1 VNRRP
6 PRGSR
11 GSRSAPL
18 KEAATHADNRGMGS
32 CTRVVRTVQA
42 LMLDG
47 ALVLLRALQAVLAAS
62 LRTLADLQRRAE
74 VRRSATVLLAERAS
88 LHSNSWKAAFE
99 AAPIGIARVNL
110 EGRIEEA
117 NPSLCALLGEPRA
130 ALAGR
135 RLSALVH
142 PDDLALLD
150 GPGHPGKAGRG
161 PARAELRLISAGG
174 NLRWCELSSVLVR
187 DPQGRPEHV
196 LVHVVDITR
205 HKRSQAQLRDLATR
219 DPLTGLAN
227 RRWFEL
233 QLGRHVRACLEDGPK
248 GAVLVIDLD
257 DFKTVNDTLGHQAG
271 DRLVVEAAHT
281 LRRHLR
287 DQDLLARLGGDEFAV
302 LLRDG
307 GSRAAESVARKLVIA
322 ARDEIALAEVS
333 GPDAVGPPDGLAAGD
348 DPPSV
353 RVTVSVGVAAFE
365 ALAGRGPKEVVKA
378 ADTSMY
384 AVKRS
389 GRNGYAV
396 YGAPDGPRHARPLRR
411 QPGRGSPALDARRPR
426 RLSTV
431 A

>member
-1 VNRRP
+1 
-6 PRGSR
+6 
-11 GSRSAPL
+11 
-18 KEAATHADNRGMGS
+18 MGS
-32 CTRVVRTVQA
+32 FTRVVRMAQSVLLA
-42 LMLDG
+42 G
-47 ALVLLRALQAVLAAS
+47 ALALLRGLQVVLAAS
-62 LRTLADLQRRAE
+62 LRALGELQRRAE
-74 VRRSATVLLAERAS
+74 VRRSATALLAERAA
-88 LHSNSWKAAFE
+88 LGSNSWKAAFE
-99 AAPIGIARVNL
+99 AAPIGIARVSL

-130 ALAGR
+130 ALVGR
-135 RLSALVH
+135 RLSALVY
-142 PDDLALLD
+142 PDDLVLLD

-161 PARAELRLISAGG
+161 PARAELRLMSAGG
-174 NLRWCELSSVLVR
+174 RLRWCELSSVLVR
-187 DPQGRPEHV
+187 GPQGRPEHV
-196 LVHVVDITR
+196 LVHAVDITR

-233 QLGRHVRACLEDGPK
+233 QLARHVRACLEDGPK
-248 GAVLVIDLD
+248 GAVIVIDLD

-271 DRLVVEAAHT
+271 DRLVVEAGFT
-281 LRRHLR
+281 FQRHLR

-307 GSRAAESVARKLVIA
+307 GGRAAESVARKLVIA
-322 ARDEIALAEVS
+322 ARDEISLSRVS
-333 GPDAVGPPDGLAAGD
+333 GPDVAVPQDRLGGGD
-348 DPPSV
+348 DMPSV

-378 ADTSMY
+378 ADTAMY

-396 YGAPDGPRHARPLRR
+396 YGAPDGPHHARPVG
-411 QPGRGSPALDARRPR
+411 PTGPGSPPRDAQRSR